1 MATQTQTNT
10 GRGRGRGKAK
20 DAPAIQ
26 DNWTLPAQQMEALG
40 VEMAQA
46 AVQQV
51 QAGVTY
57 WDRVRTLF
65 VDAQQHK
72 RPNEAIVALFSAGDK
87 VKGKKAPWY
96 RTYKSL
102 LSSAASLKIQVTN
115 DMGMSALQKLIK
127 EAKAE
132 KAENDPEQKEAKD
145 AQMIEMFVRL
155 AQGCLNR
162 GISKATLAARLK
174 ELEA

>member
-1 MATQTQTNT
+1 MATTQTT
-10 GRGRGRGKAK
+10 TETKRGRGKAK
-20 DAPAIQ
+20 EAPAK
-26 DNWTLPAQQMEALG
+26 DNWALPAQQMEALG

-65 VDAQQHK
+65 VDAQAHK

-102 LSSAASLKIQVTN
+102 LTSAADLKITVTN

-127 EAKAE
+127 EAKQE
-132 KAENDPEQKEAKD
+132 RAENDPEQKEAKD
-145 AQMIEMFVRL
+145 AQMLEMFVRL